1 MSLAVKLIRDDSQFM
16 VSSPCVDVCE
26 VEDGVCVACNRTLAD
41 IATWASMTEAE
52 RRERMRELDG

>member
-1 MSLAVKLIRDDSQFM
+1 M
-16 VSSPCVDVCE
+16 VSTPCVDVCE

-41 IATWASMTEAE
+41 IAAWASMTERE